1 MWFFK
6 VRHKTLFDILFAKKL
21 KHFLGI
27 ENFAAKNN
35 VDIAAI
41 HGLYK
46 DCFLNIEGLRYKR
59 SLD

>member
-6 VRHKTLFDILFAKKL
+6 VRHKTLFDVLFAKKL

-27 ENFAAKNN
+27 KNFSEKNN
-35 VDIAAI
+35 VYIAAI

-46 DCFLNIEGLRYKR
+46 DYLLTIEGLRYNR